1 LNFGFPPVA
10 AVQIRI
16 DERRE
21 SAERSLRGRLGERVD
36 KNKKPSQFANYA
48 PAIVKQ
54 NCRRFADVE
63 RAQLI
68 RRMSASG
75 WPDWRRAS

>member
-1 LNFGFPPVA
+1 LTKT
-10 AVQIRI
+10 
-16 DERRE
+16 
-21 SAERSLRGRLGERVD
+21 
-36 KNKKPSQFANYA
+36 KNHLLNYA

-68 RRMSASG
+68 PGHPENVGKRMA
-75 WPDWRRAS
+75 